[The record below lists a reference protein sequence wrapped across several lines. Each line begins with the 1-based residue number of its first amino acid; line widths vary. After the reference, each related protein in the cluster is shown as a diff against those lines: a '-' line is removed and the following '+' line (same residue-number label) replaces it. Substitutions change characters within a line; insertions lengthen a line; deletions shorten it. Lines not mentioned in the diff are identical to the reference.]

1 METFSLADAQRHLT
15 SIVDNL
21 AETPTEVF
29 QIQVDGKPAAVILSA
44 DHYAKLKA
52 QCFDL
57 EIDSI
62 LSEFREINMALSKK

>member
-21 AETPTEVF
+21 AETPTEVI

-44 DHYAKLKA
+44 DHYAKLKV
-52 QCFDL
+52 QLLDH

-62 LSEFREINMALSKK
+62 LSEFRETNVALSKK

>member
-1 METFSLADAQRHLT
+1 METFSLEDAQRHLT

>member
-1 METFSLADAQRHLT
+1 METFSLEDAQRHLT

-21 AETPTEVF
+21 TENPTEVI
-29 QIQVDGKPAAVILSA
+29 QIQVDDKPAAVILSV

-52 QCFDL
+52 QLLDL

>member
-21 AETPTEVF
+21 TENPTEVF

-52 QCFDL
+52 QLLDP

-62 LSEFREINMALSKK
+62 LSEFREINMALSKR

>member
-21 AETPTEVF
+21 TENPTEVI

-52 QCFDL
+52 QCL
-57 EIDSI
+57 NREIDTI
-62 LSEFREINMALSKK
+62 FKEFHETNVALSNK